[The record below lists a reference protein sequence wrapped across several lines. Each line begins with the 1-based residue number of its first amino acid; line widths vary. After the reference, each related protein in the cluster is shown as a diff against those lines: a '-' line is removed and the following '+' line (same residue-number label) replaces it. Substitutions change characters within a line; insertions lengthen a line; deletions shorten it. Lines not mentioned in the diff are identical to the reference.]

1 MQSTRAFPLFALWI
15 YCFFCTVFSF
25 IPFLSSFLQFFLF
38 LCPSIFFQEL
48 PWKLIIYT
56 NIYYFFILLSF
67 LLWINN
73 KQWHCGVES
82 WAHLITKHHDTED
95 KLPVEITYT
104 CIFVACATIHRWRSQ
119 LLKNKPTQTCLC
131 WKSLST
137 WKPQTIA
144 TRYINSTQSP
154 SATEDTGRNLFS
166 HIFTATGVFT

>member
-1 MQSTRAFPLFALWI
+1 MVLCAFLSHSTFFPLLINHAIHKGFSSV
-15 YCFFCTVFSF
+15 CFMNLLFLLYHFFFHSLSF
-25 IPFLSSFLQFFLF
+25 KFLMIFLF
-38 LCPSIFFQEL
+38 

-56 NIYYFFILLSF
+56 NIYYCFILLSF

-73 KQWHCGVES
+73 KQWHCGS

-95 KLPVEITYT
+95 TLPVEIT

-119 LLKNKPTQTCLC
+119 PFKNKPTQTCLG

-137 WKPQTIA
+137 WKPQAIT

-154 SATEDTGRNLFS
+154 SATLPGCIQNFLPW
-166 HIFTATGVFT
+166 